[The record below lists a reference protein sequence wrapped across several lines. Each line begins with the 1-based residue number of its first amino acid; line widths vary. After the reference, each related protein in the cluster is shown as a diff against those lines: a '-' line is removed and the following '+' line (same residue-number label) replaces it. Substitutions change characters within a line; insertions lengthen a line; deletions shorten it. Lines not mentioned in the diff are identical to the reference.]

1 MTHKLFCSVFKC
13 RMMNSIKKTKVDN
26 GGKYFV
32 FCSWRYTCISQ
43 HGGGEKKPCRHSLQM
58 QNSVKMCWIQSERLN
73 IVHDSICLTDTLS
86 IWYSYHPSIHSC
98 SHYFSNCLSIYSILS
113 YMQSVPHV
121 VQSSLSFKPTST
133 AAEFHELKPS
143 SLVPLEWCML
153 ASGLFVLMAM
163 DRSDAERW
171 IHTWWHEATNC
182 Y

>member
-13 RMMNSIKKTKVDN
+13 RMMNSIKKQRWITE
-26 GGKYFV
+26 GKILFSV
-32 FCSWRYTCISQ
+32 SEDIHAFRSMV
-43 HGGGEKKPCRHSLQM
+43 GEKEPCRQSLQM
-58 QNSVKMCWIQSERLN
+58 QNSVKMCCIQSERLN

-86 IWYSYHPSIHSC
+86 VWYSYHPSIHSC
-98 SHYFSNCLSIYSILS
+98 SHYFTNCLSIYSILF

-121 VQSSLSFKPTST
+121 VQCSLSFKPTST

-163 DRSDAERW
+163 DRSNAERW
-171 IHTWWHEATNC
+171 IHT
-182 Y
+182 